1 MILNIFCPYLAI
13 GLALF
18 SFGQFFTFLSLLVFL
33 SMGFCHWYGFNL
45 GLSAGA
51 VCSSEFN
58 SGKLTNLVDEKL
70 EKSGFD
76 ISEMSEKEV
85 EKEVR
90 NLLLNDVE
98 LKQLMKENNI
108 RYEKE
113 SKVED

>member
-1 MILNIFCPYLAI
+1 
-13 GLALF
+13 
-18 SFGQFFTFLSLLVFL
+18 
-33 SMGFCHWYGFNL
+33 
-45 GLSAGA
+45 
-51 VCSSEFN
+51 
-58 SGKLTNLVDEKL
+58 
-70 EKSGFD
+70 
-76 ISEMSEKEV
+76 V